1 MKLAGNL
8 VKRRILIALGFVV
21 RVAGNVHH
29 DATEVDVKIARVFL
43 ALSGILGIGAAA
55 VFADELTADGAQ
67 SQATSTTPSK
77 VSRTTKAVN
86 YRQAGGSTL
95 IDFSGTDLMQG
106 ASGTAKVESR
116 TNRIEVDA
124 KFTGLEDS
132 TKFGLE
138 YLTYVL
144 WAISP
149 QGRAVNLGEVVV
161 KSGAGSVKGVTDMQ
175 TFGMIVT
182 AEPYYAVTQPGD
194 EVVLENT
201 LPAAMASRVENID
214 AKYELVSR
222 GSYASANTKI
232 ENAIFG
238 VDRKAPLEL
247 FEARN
252 AVRIARNAQADKY
265 AASTLA
271 KAEQQLK
278 TAEDAYSKKRDKKGV
293 VAASRNV
300 VETAEEARVIAVQKK
315 AEEDAQ
321 LASDAERKAAAERE
335 AKARADA
342 AAETLRRQQADQ
354 ARADAEAAKADA
366 ERMKQQAE
374 QAAQEAARQRQ
385 EAEGARAA
393 ALAQQQAAVEQ
404 QKAAE
409 AEAEKARQAA
419 AQAEKEKAD
428 LRAQLLAQLNSILQ
442 TRDSARGLIVNMS
455 DVLFDTGKYTLKPGA
470 REKLAKISGIV
481 LAHPG
486 LNLQIEGYTDSVGGD
501 EMNQQLS
508 ERRADAVRDFLAE
521 QGVPGSAMT
530 AHGFGKTQPVASND
544 TAEGRQKNRR
554 VELVVNGDAI
564 GTGAASAAATQQ

>member
-1 MKLAGNL
+1 
-8 VKRRILIALGFVV
+8 
-21 RVAGNVHH
+21 
-29 DATEVDVKIARVFL
+29 VKITSVFL
-43 ALSGILGIGAAA
+43 SLGGLMLGGMVCLAASPAHERATGAAQSS
-55 VFADELTADGAQ
+55 TAAA
-67 SQATSTTPSK
+67 AT

-86 YRQAGGSTL
+86 YRLAGGSTP
-95 IDFSGTDLMQG
+95 IDFSGTDLLRG
-106 ASGTAKVESR
+106 ASGAAKVESK
-116 TNRIEVDA
+116 TNRMEIDA

-132 TKFGLE
+132 TRFGLE

-149 QGRAVNLGEVVV
+149 QGRAVNLGEVTV
-161 KSGAGSVKGVTDMQ
+161 KNGMGSVKGVTDMQ

-214 AKYELVSR
+214 AKYELISR
-222 GSYASANTKI
+222 GSYGSANTKI

-265 AASTLA
+265 AGSTLA
-271 KAEQQLK
+271 KAEVQLK
-278 TAEDAYSKKRDKKGV
+278 TAEDAYRAKRDKKGV
-293 VAASRNV
+293 IGASRNV

-315 AEEDAQ
+315 SEEDAQ
-321 LASDAERKAAAERE
+321 KMSDAERRGAAERE

-342 AAETLRRQQADQ
+342 AAETVRRQEADQ
-354 ARADAEAAKADA
+354 ARAQAEVAKTEA

-374 QAAQEAARQRQ
+374 QAAQEAAKQRQ
-385 EAEGARAA
+385 EAEAARAA
-393 ALAQQQAAVEQ
+393 ALVQQQAAIEQ

-409 AEAEKARQAA
+409 TETEKARQAA
-419 AQAEKEKAD
+419 AEAEKEKAD
-428 LRAQLLAQLNSILQ
+428 LRTQLLAQLNSILQ
-442 TRDSARGLIVNMS
+442 TQDTARGLIVNMS
-455 DVLFDTGKYTLKPGA
+455 DVLFDTGSSTLKSA
-470 REKLAKISGIV
+470 TREKLAKISGIV

-486 LNLQIEGYTDSVGGD
+486 LTLQIEGHTDSVGSD
-501 EMNQQLS
+501 PLNQQLS
-508 ERRADAVRDFLAE
+508 ERRADSVRDFLVQ
-521 QGVPGSAMT
+521 QGVAGSSVT
-530 AHGFGKTQPVASND
+530 AKGFGKTQPVASND

-554 VELVVNGDAI
+554 VELVVNGEAI
-564 GTGAASAAATQQ
+564 GKATASSGT

>member
-1 MKLAGNL
+1 MQ
-8 VKRRILIALGFVV
+8 RR
-21 RVAGNVHH
+21 
-29 DATEVDVKIARVFL
+29 VDVKIVRTFL
-43 ALSGILGIGAAA
+43 ALSGFLGIAAPAGQAERWPAEGARSEA
-55 VFADELTADGAQ
+55 G
-67 SQATSTTPSK
+67 STTSST

-86 YRQAGGSTL
+86 YRKAGGSTL

-106 ASGTAKVESR
+106 ASGTAKVESK
-116 TNRIEVDA
+116 TNRIEVEA

-132 TKFGLE
+132 GKFGLE

-149 QGRAVNLGEVVV
+149 QGRAVNLGELVV
-161 KSGAGSVKGVTDMQ
+161 KNGAGSVKGVTEMQ

-201 LPAAMASRVENID
+201 LGTAMASRVENID

-238 VDRKAPLEL
+238 VDRKAPQEL

-271 KAEQQLK
+271 KAEQQLQ
-278 TAEDAYSKKRDKKGV
+278 TAEDAYTRKRDKKGV

-321 LASDAERKAAAERE
+321 LASDAERKTAAERE

-342 AAETLRRQQADQ
+342 AAETLRRQQSDQ
-354 ARADAEAAKADA
+354 ARAEAEAAKSDA
-366 ERMKQQAE
+366 ERMKAQAE
-374 QAAQEAARQRQ
+374 QAAQLAARQTPD
-385 EAEGARAA
+385 AVAGRAA

-409 AEAEKARQAA
+409 AEADKARQAA

-428 LRAQLLAQLNSILQ
+428 LRGQLLAQLNSILQ

-486 LNLQIEGYTDSVGGD
+486 LNLQIEGYTDSVGSE

-508 ERRADAVRDFLAE
+508 ERRADSVRDFLAQ
-521 QGVPGSAMT
+521 QGVAGSAMT
-530 AHGFGKTQPVASND
+530 AKGFGKTQPVASND
-544 TAEGRQKNRR
+544 TAEGRQRNRR

-564 GTGAASAAATQQ
+564 GTGAPSAATNPQ

>member
-1 MKLAGNL
+1 
-8 VKRRILIALGFVV
+8 
-21 RVAGNVHH
+21 
-29 DATEVDVKIARVFL
+29 VKIASICIAVTGVVGMAAAP
-43 ALSGILGIGAAA
+43 ALLGALGAGNAGSQAGAA
-55 VFADELTADGAQ
+55 T
-67 SQATSTTPSK
+67 

-86 YRQAGGSTL
+86 YRRTGGSTK
-95 IDFSGTDLMQG
+95 IDFQGTELMSG
-106 ASGTAKVESR
+106 ASGEAKVDSKS
-116 TNRIEVDA
+116 NRIEIEARFDGVQ
-124 KFTGLEDS
+124 DS

-144 WAISP
+144 WAVSP
-149 QGRAVNLGEVVV
+149 QGRAVNLGEVAV
-161 KSGAGSVKGVTDMQ
+161 KNGIGTVKAIADMQ

-194 EVVLENT
+194 EVVLENV
-201 LPAAMASRVENID
+201 LGPEMANRVEEIA
-214 AKYELVSR
+214 AKYELLGR
-222 GSYASANTKI
+222 GVYSSSNTKI

-271 KAEQQLK
+271 KAEQQLQ

-300 VETAEEARVIAVQKK
+300 VETAEEARVMAVQGA
-315 AEEDAQ
+315 AEDQAQ
-321 LASDAERKAAAERE
+321 AAALADRKAAAERE

-354 ARADAEAAKADA
+354 ARVEAEAAKADA

-374 QAAQEAARQRQ
+374 QAAQEAARQRG
-385 EAEGARAA
+385 EAEKARAA
-393 ALAQQQAAVEQ
+393 ALAEQQAAVEQ

-419 AQAEKEKAD
+419 TQAEKEKAD

-530 AHGFGKTQPVASND
+530 AHGLGKTQPVASND
-544 TAEGRQKNRR
+544 TAEGRQRNRR

-564 GTGAASAAATQQ
+564 GTGATSAAKTP